1 MFIIGDTVEDKICGY
16 YLDNQQQKIVLDES
30 KQLLVVAGAGSGK
43 TLTIIGKIYYL
54 IKYKNIN
61 PSEIMCI
68 SFTKESSNN
77 LKDKIKKE
85 LNCEVPVYTF
95 HKLSLE
101 IIKENKINYHITD
114 VDMLENI
121 ISDFLN
127 NRVLKSERHMK
138 MVLNYFNQYPIINV
152 KEKYLH
158 FLKYNYPKI
167 QMLSNIILS
176 FIHLFKCNNYSLNS
190 FKLFLKQSRKILNI
204 LNYKNEKILL
214 TLILN
219 IYIAY
224 QNYLE
229 ETNEI
234 DFDDMIIKATEI
246 VEKSGIKQK
255 YKYVIIDEYQDT
267 SYIRFCLVKSIL
279 EKCNSNL
286 MVVGDDF
293 QSIYRFT
300 GCDLSLF
307 VDFKKYFNDAK
318 IMKIETTYRNSQE
331 LISIAGDFV
340 MKNKNQMKKNLNS
353 NKNLSKPIR
362 IIYYRN
368 VKETFLNLVLKVY
381 NDTNKPILV
390 LGRNNKDIN
399 LVLGDN
405 FKLKQDKLI
414 CLKMPEIKIR
424 FLTVHKSKGLEEE
437 SVIIIN
443 LENNLLGFPNKIKNE
458 KILRFVSKNSEKYP
472 YSEERRLF
480 YVALTRT
487 RGYVYLLTQKNN
499 SSIFLEELLK
509 SYKDKINIINSF
521 L

>member
-16 YLDNQQQKIVLDES
+16 YLDKQQQKIVLDES

-61 PSEIMCI
+61 PSEILCI
-68 SFTKESSNN
+68 SFTRESSNN
-77 LKDKIKKE
+77 LKEKLKKE
-85 LNCEVPVYTF
+85 LNYEVPVYTF

-101 IIKENKINYHITD
+101 IIKENKINCQITD
-114 VDMLENI
+114 TDMLENI
-121 ISDFLN
+121 INDFLN
-127 NRVLKSERHMK
+127 NRVLKSEKHMK
-138 MVLNYFNQYPIINV
+138 MVLNYFAHYPIINI
-152 KEKYLH
+152 KEKYLN
-158 FLKYNYPKI
+158 FLKYNYQKI
-167 QMLSNIILS
+167 QMLSNLIS
-176 FIHLFKCNNYSLNS
+176 TFIHLFKCNNYSLKDFN
-190 FKLFLKQSRKILNI
+190 LFLKQSRKILNI
-204 LNYKNEKILL
+204 LHYKNEKILL

-224 QNYLE
+224 QNYLDE
-229 ETNEI
+229 NNEI
-234 DFDDMIIKATEI
+234 DFDDMIIKATGI
-246 VEKSGIKQK
+246 VENIGIKQK
-255 YKYVIIDEYQDT
+255 YEYIIIDEYQDT
-267 SYIRFCLVKSIL
+267 SYVRFCLVKSIL

-307 VDFKKYFNDAK
+307 VNFQKYFNYAK

-340 MKNKNQMKKNLNS
+340 MKNKNQMKKNLVS
-353 NKNLSKPIR
+353 NKNLSNPIK
-362 IIYYRN
+362 IVYYRN
-368 VKETFLNLVLKVY
+368 IKETFLNLVLKVY
-381 NDTNKPILV
+381 SDTNKSIIV
-390 LGRNNKDIN
+390 LGRNNKDID

-405 FKLKQDKLI
+405 FKFKQDKLI
-414 CLKMPEIKIR
+414 CLKNLEIKIR
-424 FLTVHKSKGLEEE
+424 FLTAHKSKGLEEE
-437 SVIIIN
+437 NVIIIN
-443 LENNLLGFPNKIKNE
+443 LENNLLGFPNKIKDE
-458 KILRFVSKNSEKYP
+458 KILRFVSKNNEKYP

-487 RGYVYLLTQKNN
+487 KGYVYLLTQKNN
-499 SSIFLEELLK
+499 SSIFVEELLK
-509 SYKDKINIINSF
+509 NYKDKVEVINSF